1 METYKDHITLT
12 PDVNDERLQTLR
24 RLFPDWFTQEGKLD
38 INEVKKAAGSQ
49 DTGETERYEFRW
61 FGKSAAKRNAFSPTR
76 ATLHYDPTRS
86 VNADKTENIIIEGEN
101 LEVLKILQ
109 QGYREKVKCI
119 YIDPPYNTGEDF
131 LYDDDFKEGKE
142 AYWEHTGVKKEGVT
156 LDTNTVNEGRFHS
169 NWLDMMYPRLLVA
182 RTLLRPDGVIFI
194 SMDDHEIHHLR
205 KICDEIFG
213 EENFVAQFIWEKRLN
228 RENRVEVSIR
238 HDYILCYAKDSQKD
252 IRRIAQLPMN
262 EKALAS
268 YSNPDNDPRGLWK
281 SDPAHAQA
289 GHGTKSQFYT
299 LVAPNGKKH
308 ELPSGRC
315 WVYNQRVME
324 AAIKDNRIWF
334 GKDGNAVPRIK
345 TYLDAKERGLT
356 PESIIF
362 AKDGSTN
369 ENAKEDLKTLFDGVA
384 VFDTPKPTELI
395 SYLLSLCKGGGIVL
409 DFFAGSGV
417 TAHAVMQANSQRTAE
432 NQFQFICVQI
442 PDITPKESAPFK
454 IGLKTI
460 SEITIERAKR
470 ACKLVKGEV
479 NIKIKAEKEKLSF
492 DDEENIYMPDLGF
505 KVFTLCKSSFPR
517 VDFAPDSEKTDEENL
532 QLLQEYISQKEQQLT
547 IQFNDEELITEILIK
562 QDFQLTYKLELQ
574 PQFEANHVFF
584 ATDATHKAYITVD
597 DKLNDTTVDYFLTHT
612 DTKFICIERALDT
625 TKKYNLKKAM
635 DTKFFAF

>member
-1 METYKDHITLT
+1 METYKDHITIT
-12 PDVNDERLQTLR
+12 PDLNDERLQTLR
-24 RLFPDWFTQEGKLD
+24 KLFPDWFTQEGKID
-38 INEVKKAAGSQ
+38 INEVKKA
-49 DTGETERYEFRW
+49 TGAEDASDTERYEFRW
-61 FGKSAAKRNAFSPTR
+61 FGKSAAKRNAFTPTR
-76 ATLHYDPTRS
+76 AILHYDPTRS
-86 VNADKTENIIIEGEN
+86 VNGDKTENIIIEGEN

-131 LYDDDFKEGKE
+131 LYKDDFKEGKE
-142 AYWEHTGVKKEGVT
+142 AYWESTGVKKDGVA

-238 HDYILCYAKDSQKD
+238 HDYILCYAKESQKD
-252 IRRIAQLPMN
+252 VRRIAQLPMN

-308 ELPSGRC
+308 NLPSGRC
-315 WVYNQRVME
+315 WVYNQQVMDDM
-324 AAIKDNRIWF
+324 IKDNRIWF

-369 ENAKEDLKTLFDGVA
+369 ENAKEGLKSLFDGVA

-417 TAHAVMQANSQRTAE
+417 TAHATMQSNLYRSKE

-442 PDITPKESAPFK
+442 PEITQKDSVPYKA
-454 IGLKTI
+454 GLKTI
-460 SEITIERAKR
+460 SDITIERAKR
-470 ACKLVKGEV
+470 ASKIVKEEADT
-479 NIKIKAEKEKLSF
+479 KIKEEKGKLSF
-492 DDEENIYMPDLGF
+492 DDEEQIFMPDLGF
-505 KVFTLCKSSFPR
+505 KLFTLGKSSFPR
-517 VDFAPDSEKTDEENL
+517 VDFVPDPEKTDEENL
-532 QLLQEYISQKEQQLT
+532 QLLQEYIRQKEQQLT
-547 IQFNDEELITEILIK
+547 IPFDAEELITEILIK
-562 QDFQLTYKLELQ
+562 QGFQLTYKLEPQ
-574 PQFEANHVFF
+574 PQFEANHVYL
-584 ATDATHKAYITVD
+584 ATDVIHKAYITVD
-597 DKLNDTTVDYFLTHT
+597 GKLDDATVDYFLAHT

-625 TKKYNLKKAM
+625 TKKYNLKRAM
-635 DTKFFAF
+635 DSKFFAF